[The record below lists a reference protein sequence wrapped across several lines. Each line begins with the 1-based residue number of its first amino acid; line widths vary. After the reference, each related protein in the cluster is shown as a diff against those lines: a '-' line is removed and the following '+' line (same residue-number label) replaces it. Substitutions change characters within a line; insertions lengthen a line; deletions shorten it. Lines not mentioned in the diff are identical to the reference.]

1 MKVMATRNFE
11 KHLKACPGEIQKR
24 ANVVY
29 KNLLSCKKLSEITSL
44 EKLTGYKKD
53 YYRIRI
59 GNYRLGFEL
68 IEDQI
73 ELLAIMHRKEV
84 YRFFP

>member
-1 MKVMATRNFE
+1 MKVFATGNFE
-11 KHLKACPGEIQKR
+11 KHIKACPIDIQKR
-24 ANVVY
+24 ANVVFQ
-29 KNLLSCKKLSEITSL
+29 KLLSCKKLNEITSL
-44 EKLTGYKKD
+44 EKLTGYKRD

-59 GNYRLGFEL
+59 GHYRLGFEL

-73 ELLAIMHRKEV
+73 ELLAIMHRKEI